1 MRSVTALRE
10 PQMPVLQLLGRPVST
25 PLVKTGLIKRCRLLQ
40 AHPQALRAWPAVRE
54 APELPMVLELLML
67 LMLRASKEGR
77 SSG

>member
-25 PLVKTGLIKRCRLLQ
+25 PLVKTGLIKRCQLLR

>member
-1 MRSVTALRE
+1 M
-10 PQMPVLQLLGRPVST
+10 G
-25 PLVKTGLIKRCRLLQ
+25 LVKRCQLLQ
-40 AHPQALRAWPAVRE
+40 AHPQALRAWPAVTE

>member
-25 PLVKTGLIKRCRLLQ
+25 PLVKTGLIKRCQLLR
-40 AHPQALRAWPAVRE
+40 AHPQALRAWPAVTE